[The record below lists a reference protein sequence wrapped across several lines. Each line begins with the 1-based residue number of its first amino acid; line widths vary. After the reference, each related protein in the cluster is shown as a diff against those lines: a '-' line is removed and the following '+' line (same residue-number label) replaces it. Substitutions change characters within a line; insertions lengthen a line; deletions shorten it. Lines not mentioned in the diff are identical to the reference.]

1 MKRNF
6 KIVSLLTIFTI
17 ALNVLSVF
25 ILMEPIS
32 ALTALSDTLSS
43 RTPSVSATHTIAFTT
58 DTGTGAVITFPVNF
72 TGTAAT
78 VTTNCSATGAL
89 EITCTGLTVGVQSV
103 EVTGLTNPVSGHYNV
118 NVAVS
123 GDTPASADI
132 IVHIGDVVGT
142 GNDVMS
148 RAAIN
153 QYSQHDISYT
163 FAVSPADGEI
173 FTVTFPTASA
183 FDCTDLVVGDVTD
196 VSSNWTATAAT
207 ASPCVVTLTA
217 GSGASNPLTFSV
229 ASTHMKNP
237 SAVLAYNIY
246 LEGSDEALVLQV
258 PIVDSDTVYI
268 TGFISSSLV
277 FDIDTGSGETPQFP
291 VVTPVVNCGPTT
303 CLGHS
308 ADSSP
313 FPTNYTVDLGNLT
326 IDTILNKSGNE
337 VLHSD
342 GLSGDI
348 NSIYF
353 DLSTNASGGAIVTYQ
368 SLYGELRGPGH
379 SNTIIDDLDIPTTDG
394 SVDIA
399 MGTKGYG
406 IQLTSAPAYENISG
420 TATVNCGKGEVDD
433 YYCVMGIIQAGTG
446 LNTQGPLP
454 LYTVTGPI
462 ENARGKV
469 DVAAA
474 IDGTNVPGVYTDQL
488 TFIATSTF

>member
-25 ILMEPIS
+25 ILMEPTS
-32 ALTALSDTLSS
+32 ALTSATDTLST
-43 RTPSVSATHTIAFTT
+43 RTPSVAATHTVAFNTT
-58 DTGTGAVITFPVNF
+58 SGDTVITFPGNF

-78 VTTNCSATGAL
+78 ATTDCSATGAL
-89 EITCTGLTVGVQSV
+89 EVTCTAGSSV
-103 EVTGLTNPVSGHYNV
+103 VITGLTNPAAGHYTV
-118 NVAVS
+118 TVA
-123 GDTPASADI
+123 GDSTSINI
-132 IVHIGDVVGT
+132 IVHIGDTIGS
-142 GNDVMS
+142 GKDVMS

-153 QYSQHDISYT
+153 QYSQHVITYT
-163 FAVSPADGEI
+163 FAVTPVVASEVVTI
-173 FTVTFPTASA
+173 TFPTASA
-183 FDCTDLVVGDVTD
+183 FDCTGLVTGDVSVPGGSDWT
-196 VSSNWTATAAT
+196 VSSAT
-207 ASPCVVTLTA
+207 ASPCVITLTA
-217 GSGASNPLTFSV
+217 GGAAANPLVVTV

-237 SAVLAYNIY
+237 ATVLAYNIY
-246 LEGSDEALVLQV
+246 LEGSDESIALQV

-277 FDIDTGSGETPQFP
+277 FDLDTGSGETPEYP
-291 VVTPVVNCGPTT
+291 VVTPVINCGPTT

-308 ADSSP
+308 ADASP
-313 FPTNYTVDLGNLT
+313 YPTNYTVDLGNLT

-353 DLSTNASGGAIVTYQ
+353 DLSTNAAGGAIVTYK

-379 SNTIIDDLDIPTTDG
+379 NNVIIDDLDIPTTDG
-394 SVDIA
+394 STDIA
-399 MGTKGYG
+399 MGTKAYG
-406 IQLTSAPAYENISG
+406 IQLATAPVFANISG
-420 TATVNCGKGEVDD
+420 TGTVNCGATSTT
-433 YYCVMGIIQAGTG
+433 YCIMGVIEAGTG

-454 LYTVTGPI
+454 LYTVTGPV
-462 ENARGKV
+462 ENARGKI